1 MASLDA
7 QIPFPA
13 ADMRANAI
21 GTSLGDAWCRI
32 AANFLCKKTPRGHIC
47 WNVAAHN
54 SGSRKAGDLPNEV
67 LGNRLR
73 CDVYEGVAWVMLG
86 GSFVFMAARSIGRG
100 ITLDRA
106 EAVWS
111 RNRPP
116 PFLAFGREHRGSNL
130 AACLLG
136 VARARDFWAECPEAL
151 SRWRLISITQRSARY
166 GRRDGALQ
174 LIFCLGIKS
183 RGAQEQRS
191 GSAASIGHLSASR
204 RQLAVIPDQILI
216 TRDRT
221 GLKRLHP
228 YSLSDPPARP
238 PGKP

>member
-73 CDVYEGVAWVMLG
+73 CDVYEGISWVMLG
-86 GSFVFMAARSIGRG
+86 GSFVFIAARSIGRG
-100 ITLDRA
+100 ITLDHA

-130 AACLLG
+130 ATCLLG

-151 SRWRLISITQRSARY
+151 SRWRLIRSASDQRDT
-166 GRRDGALQ
+166 GVVTVRCNWHSAASSNAAARR
-174 LIFCLGIKS
+174 S
-183 RGAQEQRS
+183 RGAGLRHRLAISRQRE
-191 GSAASIGHLSASR
+191 ASWR
-204 RQLAVIPDQILI
+204 
-216 TRDRT
+216 
-221 GLKRLHP
+221 
-228 YSLSDPPARP
+228 
-238 PGKP
+238 